1 MKELNRKKDV
11 VSLILSYPPMNSM
24 NKERHKNWV
33 WDVLKFNDKVRR
45 EMEMFSTGKTESVS
59 EVFSETIKTIELL
72 LKHSLVDIQVY
83 VPPMII
89 QKMCKQIMPITWP
102 NEKLSNLAV
111 NFATRQILEEIENPE
126 VQRIR
131 VFEGDGIRVIS
142 AVKDLPQI
150 QQRFDIVIQVDTS
163 SGIEENI
170 AIQLGFSLNIQ
181 DLNEFLKTKSF
192 LIFLDDGFGW
202 TDLYEVGKEWWNS
215 NNIQKIVCITRGQ
228 KIYPRTM
235 TEDLLIRL
243 DDHLLSWEL
252 FCLNFGEI
260 VHLSYFQQKAI
271 DVVEKCCGHLLSIV
285 LMAKALK
292 SVQFDFSVWEH
303 ACYMLSLQHNRSQM
317 VDRVLCKTLAFI
329 VGRCSDSAQECL
341 KHSAFYME
349 REGRDK
355 VDLIQ
360 EWIKHA
366 LIKKFDEGQKIV
378 GDLVSAFLLESSKKG
393 SSVRI
398 REEIREVL
406 VNSLFL
412 LQGGRGLTKAPR
424 DEEWEEFFEIH
435 LMNNKFFE
443 LPNTP
448 NCPQLIK
455 LFLQNNHFLRV
466 IPPLFFQHMPM
477 LQILDLSHTKI
488 RLLPQS
494 LYGLAQLQK
503 LFLRSC
509 KLFMVLP
516 PKVGELHNLKVLDFE
531 GTEIIRL
538 PVEVGKLTN
547 LTSLKMSFY
556 GDTNDRW
563 KDNQYYSSKII
574 PQNVVS
580 NLLQLEELIIDVS
593 PDDKRWN
600 SNVKDIV
607 EEVCQLDRLN
617 TLQIYLPE
625 VLLLNE
631 LWKNASSANISGMHF
646 RLTVGS
652 HMKRII
658 SRVPLDVAAKFGEQE
673 RYLKYVNGECFPI
686 EIEKILGEA
695 TALFLDRHS
704 TATSL
709 SEFGFGTMKNLKCC
723 VLAEC
728 DEIQAIVD
736 ADVNRY
742 LSLESLEYL
751 NVYYMKNLKSMWK
764 GKFQWGSLSC
774 LKVLVLYTCPQ
785 LTTIFTRNMIFCLR
799 NLEELVVEDCPKMES
814 IVVTHNP
821 NATQPMMGFLK
832 LKKLSLHYMP
842 RLVSIS
848 YGLIVLPKLEW
859 MSLYDC
865 SSLKTLYP
873 EEVQSKDLRTITGEA
888 KWWEE
893 LKWNDS
899 ERFGPPNLDSIFVP
913 IYWDKDLTTQLAEIN
928 VQHQARMQET

>member
-1 MKELNRKKDV
+1 MELNIKKDV

-33 WDVLKFNDKVRR
+33 RYILKINDKVRR
-45 EMEMFSTGKTESVS
+45 EREMLSTGKTESVS
-59 EVFSETIKTIELL
+59 EVSSKTIELL
-72 LKHSLVDIQVY
+72 VKQHSLDDIEAY

-89 QKMCKQIMPITWP
+89 QEMCDRTWP
-102 NEKLSNLAV
+102 LTWPDEKLRNLAV

-131 VFEGDGIRVIS
+131 VFEGDGIRVMS
-142 AVKDLPQI
+142 AVKGLPQI
-150 QQRFDIVIQVDTS
+150 RKRFDIVIQVDTS

-170 AIQLGFSLNIQ
+170 AIQLGLSLNRGR
-181 DLNEFLKTKSF
+181 LNEFLKTKSF

-215 NNIQKIVCITRGQ
+215 NNIQKIVCITRVQ
-228 KIYPRTM
+228 NIYSGAM
-235 TEDLLIRL
+235 TEDLLINL
-243 DDHLLSWEL
+243 DDHLLPWEL
-252 FCLNFGEI
+252 FCLNFGKN
-260 VHLSYFQQKAI
+260 VHLSCFQHKAI
-271 DVVEKCCGHLLSIV
+271 DVVEKCCGHLLAVV
-285 LMAKALK
+285 LMARALK
-292 SVQFDFSVWEH
+292 RVRFDFSVWEH
-303 ACYMLSLQHNRSQM
+303 ACYMLSLQHIRSQM
-317 VDRVLCKTLAFI
+317 VDRVLCNTLAFI
-329 VGRCSDSAQECL
+329 LGRCSDSAHECL
-341 KHSAFYME
+341 KHCAFYME

-355 VDLIQ
+355 VGLIQ
-360 EWIKHA
+360 EWIRHA
-366 LIKKFDEGQKIV
+366 LIRKFDEGQKIV
-378 GDLVSAFLLESSKKG
+378 GDLVSAFLLESSENG

-412 LQGGRGLTKAPR
+412 LRGGRGLTEEPS
-424 DEEWEEFFEIH
+424 DEEWEVEIQ
-435 LMNNKFFE
+435 LMNNKFSK
-443 LPNTP
+443 LPNSP
-448 NCPQLIK
+448 NSPQLCT
-455 LFLQNNHFLRV
+455 LFLQNNHFLRA
-466 IPPLFFQHMPM
+466 IPPLFFQHMPI

-488 RLLPQS
+488 RSLPHS
-494 LYGLAQLQK
+494 LFGLAQLK
-503 LFLRSC
+503 TLLLRGC
-509 KLFMVLP
+509 KLLMELP
-516 PKVGELHNLKVLDFE
+516 PEVGELHNLKVLDFE

-538 PVEVGKLTN
+538 PMEVGKLTN

-556 GDTNDRW
+556 GDNDDGW
-563 KDNQYYSSKII
+563 KDDQYYSSRII
-574 PQNVVS
+574 PQNLVS

-625 VLLLNE
+625 VLLLND
-631 LWKNASSANISGMHF
+631 LWKNASSSSAAANILGMHF
-646 RLTVGS
+646 RFTVGS

-686 EIEKILGEA
+686 EIEKILEEA

-709 SEFGFGTMKNLKCC
+709 SEFGLGTMKNLKCG

-736 ADVNRY
+736 ADVNRH

-764 GKFQWGSLSC
+764 GEFQWGYLSS
-774 LKVLVLYTCPQ
+774 LKVLALYTCPQ
-785 LTTIFTRNMIFCLR
+785 LTTIFTSNMIFSLR
-799 NLEELVVEDCPKMES
+799 NLEELVVEDCPKIES
-814 IVVTHNP
+814 LIAIHDHNYAK
-821 NATQPMMGFLK
+821 ATLDFPK
-832 LKKLSLHYMP
+832 LKKMSLHYLP
-842 RLVSIS
+842 ILVSIS
-848 YGLIVLPKLEW
+848 YGLIVPPKLEW

-865 SSLKTLYP
+865 PSLKTLYP

-899 ERFGPPNLDSIFVP
+899 KCFGPPNLDSIFVP

-928 VQHQARMQET
+928 VQGCKK

>member
-1 MKELNRKKDV
+1 
-11 VSLILSYPPMNSM
+11 M

-33 WDVLKFNDKVRR
+33 RDVLKINDKVRR
-45 EMEMFSTGKTESVS
+45 EMEMFSKGKTESVS
-59 EVFSETIKTIELL
+59 EVSSETIELL
-72 LKHSLVDIQVY
+72 LKHSLDDIEAY
-83 VPPMII
+83 VPPRII
-89 QKMCKQIMPITWP
+89 RKMCDQNLPITWP
-102 NEKLSNLAV
+102 DEKLSNLAV

-131 VFEGDGIRVIS
+131 VFEGDGIRVMS
-142 AVKDLPQI
+142 AVKGLPQI
-150 QQRFDIVIQVDTS
+150 RKRFDIVIQVDTS

-170 AIQLGFSLNIQ
+170 AIQLGFSPNRGK
-181 DLNEFLKTKSF
+181 LNEFLKTKSF

-215 NNIQKIVCITRGQ
+215 NNIQKIVCITRDQG
-228 KIYPRTM
+228 IYSPTM
-235 TEDLLIRL
+235 TEDLLINL
-243 DDHLLSWEL
+243 NDHLLPWQL
-252 FCLNFGEI
+252 FCLNFGKN
-260 VHLSYFQQKAI
+260 VHLSCFQHKAI
-271 DVVEKCCGHLLSIV
+271 DVVEKCCGHLLAVV
-285 LMAKALK
+285 LMARALER
-292 SVQFDFSVWEH
+292 VQFDFSVWEH

-317 VDRVLCKTLAFI
+317 VDRVLCNTLAFI
-329 VGRCSDSAQECL
+329 LGRLSDSTHECL
-341 KHSAFYME
+341 KYCAFFME
-349 REGRDK
+349 RKEMDK

-360 EWIKHA
+360 QWIKHA
-366 LIKKFDEGQKIV
+366 LISKFDEGEKIV
-378 GDLVSAFLLESSKKG
+378 GDLASAFLLESSENG

-398 REEIREVL
+398 REEIREVI

-412 LQGGRGLTKAPR
+412 LRGGRGLTKEPS
-424 DEEWEEFFEIH
+424 DVEWEELFEIQ
-435 LMNNKFFE
+435 LMNNKFSK
-443 LPNTP
+443 LPNSP
-448 NCPQLIK
+448 NCPQLCT
-455 LFLQNNHFLRV
+455 LFLQNNRFLRA
-466 IPPLFFQHMPM
+466 IPPLFFQHMPI

-488 RLLPQS
+488 RSLPHS
-494 LYGLAQLQK
+494 LFGLAQLK
-503 LFLRSC
+503 TLLLRGC
-509 KLFMVLP
+509 KLLMELP
-516 PKVGELHNLKVLDFE
+516 PEVGELHNLKVLDFE

-556 GDTNDRW
+556 GDTDDRW
-563 KDNQYYSSKII
+563 KDDQYYSSRII
-574 PQNVVS
+574 PQNVMC

-625 VLLLNE
+625 VLLLNV
-631 LWKNASSANISGMHF
+631 LWKNASSSSSSANISGMHF
-646 RLTVGS
+646 RFTVGS

-673 RYLKYVNGECFPI
+673 RYLKYVNGEYFQI
-686 EIEKILGEA
+686 EIEKILEEA

-709 SEFGFGTMKNLKCC
+709 SEFGLGTMKNLKCC
-723 VLAEC
+723 ILAEC

-736 ADVNRY
+736 ADFNRY
-742 LSLESLEYL
+742 LSLELLEYL

-764 GKFQWGSLSC
+764 GKFQRGALSC

-785 LTTIFTRNMIFCLR
+785 LTTIFTSNMIFSLR
-799 NLEELVVEDCPKMES
+799 NLEELVVEDCPKIES
-814 IVVTHNP
+814 LIVIHNP
-821 NATQPMMGFLK
+821 NSAKSMLKLPMLKKMSLPK
-832 LKKLSLHYMP
+832 LKKLSLHYLP
-842 RLVSIS
+842 RLVSIFD
-848 YGLIVLPKLEW
+848 GLIIPPKLEW

-865 SSLKTLYP
+865 PNLKTLYP

-899 ERFGPPNLDSIFVP
+899 ESFGPPNMDAIFVP

-928 VQHQARMQET
+928 VQHQARM